1 MARREIVEEPEHL
14 ERWLVSYADFI
25 TLLMAF
31 FVVMYSIS
39 SVNDGKYRILSDT
52 LSEAFRT
59 PERSLDPIQVGDMA
73 RAFDQNDSSII
84 ELASGGGTSTEGNL
98 AGPTEQLQEIQS
110 SMEELFRDLI
120 QDDLISVNGNELWV
134 EIEMK
139 SGLLFSSGS
148 AIPSAD
154 AEIILDEVANIVR
167 DYPNP
172 VHVEGFTDNVP
183 IRTEAFPSNWELS
196 AARSAAIVRLM
207 SDGGVAPERMAAVGY
222 GEFQPVASNDDE
234 NGRSQNRRVVLVIS
248 RNLNIRRAITAVS
261 SDQAEGAQGELL
273 ELNAKVGESP
283 VARGLPREE
292 PAPAETTQP
301 ETAQPEAPAER
312 RRPAPVGEPV
322 RPVRLPGGGLLF
334 TREPPATTA
343 PAPEAPAEQ

>member
-1 MARREIVEEPEHL
+1 MARRELVEEDEHL

-73 RAFDQNDSSII
+73 QAFDQNDSSII

-110 SMEELFRDLI
+110 NMEELFRDLI
-120 QDDLISVNGNELWV
+120 KDDLISVNGNELWV

-154 AEIILDEVANIVR
+154 AEVILEEVANIVR

-196 AARSAAIVRLM
+196 AARSAAIVGLLAE
-207 SDGGVAPERMAAVGY
+207 SGVAPERMAAVGY
-222 GEFQPVASNDDE
+222 GEFQPVAGNDTE
-234 NGRSQNRRVVLVIS
+234 AGRSQNRRVVLVIS
-248 RNLNIRRAITAVS
+248 RNLNIRRSITAVS
-261 SDQAEGAQGELL
+261 SGQAEGARGELL
-273 ELNAKVGESP
+273 ELNEKGGESP

-292 PAPAETTQP
+292 PAPPAGAAQP
-301 ETAQPEAPAER
+301 ETATGTPAER

-334 TREPPATTA
+334 TREPPANA
-343 PAPEAPAEQ
+343 QPAPETPAEQ